1 MTGDSKDKALT
12 VVDVINSAEQHFK
25 EIAERDNLVLWKA
38 EARFALQAVQK
49 NTALQTCVPETIRGA
64 IINVAACGLTLN
76 PADGYAYLVPEY
88 NKNTNQKECQLRIS
102 FRGMIK
108 GATDTGAIAWVKA
121 EVVKEGEDFEYNG
134 VSEPPVHRIADPF
147 NRKGKLTI
155 GAYCIAQTHTGAYL
169 VDIIDAEGLN
179 QIQSCAKTQNVWKQW
194 PDEMAKKAIIKRAA
208 KQWPKVEDSSR
219 LHKMIEVIND
229 VEGGFDEPEEQTFFT
244 KRGWDQIDNKPM
256 DVDAINK
263 AEIRFRELLDA
274 DIEDGPCATAM
285 QEVEATLSRDEL
297 VEAMSRFGQEKL
309 PDNNRKNKKTAI
321 KEYLQMD
328 ASQVVIPDADTPQ
341 VEL

>member
-1 MTGDSKDKALT
+1 MTGNSMVEL
-12 VVDVINSAEQHFK
+12 IHSAEEHFS
-25 EIAERDNLVLWKA
+25 EIAKKDNLVIWKA

-64 IINVAACGLTLN
+64 IINVASCGLTLN

-88 NKNTNQKECQLRIS
+88 NKSTNQKECQLRIS

-121 EVVKEGEDFEYNG
+121 EVVKEGEEFEYNG
-134 VSEPPVHRIADPF
+134 VSEAPIHRISDPF

-155 GAYCIAQTHTGAYL
+155 GAYCVAQTHTGAYL

-179 QIQSCAKTQNVWKQW
+179 QIQMCAKTQNVWKQW

-208 KQWPKVEDSSR
+208 KQWPKVEASSR

-229 VEGGFDEPEEQTFFT
+229 VEGGFEPPE
-244 KRGWDQIDNKPM
+244 RPLIDNKPI
-256 DVDAINK
+256 DVDKVNK
-263 AEIRFRELLDA
+263 AEIRLRELIDA
-274 DIEDGPCATAM
+274 DIEDNACAQAI
-285 QEVEATLSRDEL
+285 QEVTSELSNDEL
-297 VEAMSRFGQEKL
+297 IEIWRRFGSEKL
-309 PDNNRKNKKTAI
+309 TDNPRKNKKTAI
-321 KEYLQMD
+321 REYM
-328 ASQVVIPDADTPQ
+328 AME
-341 VEL
+341 VEAA

>member
-1 MTGDSKDKALT
+1 MTGKTMIELID
-12 VVDVINSAEQHFK
+12 SAEPHFT
-25 EIAERDNLVLWKA
+25 EIAKKDNLVIWKA

-134 VSEPPVHRIADPF
+134 VSEPPVHRISDPF
-147 NRKGKLTI
+147 NRKGKQTI
-155 GAYCIAQTHTGAYL
+155 GAYCVAQTHTGAYL

-208 KQWPKVEDSSR
+208 KQWPKVEASSR
-219 LHKMIEVIND
+219 LHKMIEVVND
-229 VEGGFDEPEEQTFFT
+229 YEGGFEPPERELI
-244 KRGWDQIDNKPM
+244 GNVPI
-256 DVDAINK
+256 DVDKVNK
-263 AEIRFRELLDA
+263 AEIQLRDLLEA
-274 DIEDGPCATAM
+274 DIEDDACANAVQLITDG
-285 QEVEATLSRDEL
+285 LSNDEL
-297 VEAMSRFGQEKL
+297 VEIWNRFGKEKL
-309 PDNNRKNKKTAI
+309 PNNPRKNKKTAI
-321 KEYLQMD
+321 KEYMAMKAD
-328 ASQVVIPDADTPQ
+328 AV
-341 VEL
+341 